1 MAPARPITGHSRPRP
16 CPRPPRT
23 GRAGE
28 AVETA
33 VAGHFGELIQGRL
46 GPSGPLALITLPCPA
61 LVARV
66 RLAPG
71 PMALRDPAGL
81 IPRRHAAALLRAGAG
96 AGAREGAGEREG
108 PPRRTARGR
117 ATIAADMPPGGG
129 AGSSTAARLA
139 LLAAAARSAGCEAPS
154 PETAARLCLAQEG
167 ATDPLMFAAPAERL
181 WAPREARALAP
192 LPALPGMVVVGG
204 FLGPGR
210 RTDARDLDFADVAD
224 LVAAWPEAAGRG
236 DLAALAALAEESARR
251 NQARRGGPDDAP
263 LRAAARAHGALGIA
277 AAHTGSARALIFAPG
292 AGDPTAAA
300 RALEAAGLARVGVFA
315 TAAPASQADAT
326 PEAPR
331 IPDAEFGNLGH
342 AIPAVP
348 AARASDERASR

>member
-1 MAPARPITGHSRPRP
+1 MASARPITGRCRPWFR
-16 CPRPPRT
+16 PRPPRP

-81 IPRRHAAALLRAGAG
+81 IPRRHAAALLRAG
-96 AGAREGAGEREG
+96 EEEREEDAERED
-108 PPRRTARGR
+108 PARRTARGR

-139 LLAAAARSAGCEAPS
+139 LLAAAARSAGREAPS

-181 WAPREARALAP
+181 WDPREARALAP

-292 AGDPTAAA
+292 AGDPAAAA

-315 TAAPASQADAT
+315 AAAPAPQADAS

-331 IPDAEFGNLGH
+331 IPHAELGNLGH

-348 AARASDERASR
+348 AACASDERASR